1 MCRIDIKRHFVLIL
15 LSITGCFQAP
25 WRSLD
30 ACGELYCL
38 KWESRYLLDLG
49 SVLNT
54 LWDGLVSIVAQ
65 EALKYTVLSGELFKK
80 CH

>member
-1 MCRIDIKRHFVLIL
+1 MFVNLLKPVQWNCVQEIL
-15 LSITGCFQAP
+15 LSIVGSFQAP
-25 WRSLD
+25 WRSLG
-30 ACGELYCL
+30 ACGEQYCL

-65 EALKYTVLSGELFKK
+65 EALKYTVLSG
-80 CH
+80 